1 MSPRRTILR
10 ELSRSE
16 SQSGPVFTRP
26 SSISGFS
33 AAPEKYQRAVNDLLQ
48 SRLLEGKKDDEGHM
62 TIAINQHRRSD
73 VKRELRPIWAHPVV
87 LAAIVVLA
95 AVGAGLAI

>member
-10 ELSRSE
+10 ELSRAESE
-16 SQSGPVFTRP
+16 AGPVFTRP
-26 SSISGFS
+26 SSIAGFS
-33 AAPEKYQRAVNDLLQ
+33 EAPEKYQRAVNDLLR

-73 VKRELRPIWAHPVV
+73 VKRELRPIWAHPAIWAV
-87 LAAIVVLA
+87 IVVLA